1 MMIYSRKA
9 REEFKKEAGSTPRG
23 QERAV
28 DPILESS
35 EGKSMIRTSYRPVA
49 QTSSLKQEYRGL

>member
-23 QERAV
+23 QEGAV
-28 DPILESS
+28 DPILEGS
-35 EGKSMIRTSYRPVA
+35 EGKSRIRTMPQACSTNISA
-49 QTSSLKQEYRGL
+49 